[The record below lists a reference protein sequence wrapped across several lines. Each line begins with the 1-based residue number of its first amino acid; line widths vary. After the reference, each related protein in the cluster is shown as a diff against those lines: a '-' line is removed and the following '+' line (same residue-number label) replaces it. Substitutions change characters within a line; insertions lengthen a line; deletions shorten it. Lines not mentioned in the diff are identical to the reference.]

1 MKSQE
6 AQILEHLKAGNTLT
20 PIEALKMF
28 DSFRLGARIHRI
40 KEAGHTIL
48 TKLIKTNTNK
58 IIAQYSF
65 ENVDTNGQY
74 KLDYEPI
81 ND

>member
-1 MKSQE
+1 MRSQE
-6 AQILEHLKAGNTLT
+6 AQILKHLQSGKTLT
-20 PIEALKMF
+20 PIQALKMF

-58 IIAQYSF
+58 IVAQYSL
-65 ENVDTNGQY
+65 ENVDQNGQY
-74 KLDYEPI
+74 KLEI
-81 ND
+81 